1 MDLTMVLQN
10 DLNSGLMWCGMSGKK
25 LGVLPPSECHILNLS
40 VISMAPGLQVKHG
53 ISSDFQ
59 IKITEHKDQYVNV
72 LCSLHCGFL
81 TLTIA
86 AIVSDS

>member
-1 MDLTMVLQN
+1 
-10 DLNSGLMWCGMSGKK
+10 
-25 LGVLPPSECHILNLS
+25 